1 MAEECK
7 EAASG
12 CAAEA
17 LPLAAAAP
25 PGDVEMSDCPAAA
38 AEAGAPMVCDGPIA
52 RLDSAGKPACELC
65 GTRWTRCKGKLH
77 PHPPGKICH
86 ACWKIR
92 EGIRSPPSA
101 GAPPA
106 PDRSHK
112 RKLHAAPIAAVA
124 QPLSP
129 LPPPPPPSPFHQPL
143 WHSHGWSLHTS
154 SRSSR
159 GAAASWLQLAQ
170 SDELKQ
176 WKRKRGGFY
185 QHDTHPSLVCSFL
198 DEKHTHE
205 RAQQERRTANHAA
218 AAVRAEFLRGS
229 AAANAGASR
238 GAAVMPLPPGGDSGL
253 ELLLPQQ
260 CPKVPD
266 S

>member
-12 CAAEA
+12 YGADAP
-17 LPLAAAAP
+17 PLAAAAP

-38 AEAGAPMVCDGPIA
+38 ADPGALHVSPCLPA
-52 RLDSAGKPACELC
+52 RLDSAGKPACEEC
-65 GTRWTRCKGKLH
+65 GKRLSTCKGKLYKH
-77 PHPPGKICH
+77 GAGKICH
-86 ACWKIR
+86 RCHNVLSGLVA
-92 EGIRSPPSA
+92 
-101 GAPPA
+101 APVAAA
-106 PDRSHK
+106 PEAPVRSHK
-112 RKLHAAPIAAVA
+112 RKLHTASIAAPTT
-124 QPLSP
+124 PL
-129 LPPPPPPSPFHQPL
+129 PPPSPFHQPL